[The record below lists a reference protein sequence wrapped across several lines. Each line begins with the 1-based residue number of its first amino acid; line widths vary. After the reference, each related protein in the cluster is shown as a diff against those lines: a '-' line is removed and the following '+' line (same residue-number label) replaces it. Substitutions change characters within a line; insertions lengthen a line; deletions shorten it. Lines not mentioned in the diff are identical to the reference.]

1 MALDSTSLKRV
12 ISKTADEIVKAAKRP
27 TQNKPK
33 HKIVWG
39 TVVSIHAGSPATLTI
54 ALAGGNVTGVTY
66 LDWYAPTGGD
76 YVMCERYG
84 TDLVCYGTLAS

>member
-1 MALDSTSLKRV
+1 MADIGSDLRRV
-12 ISKTADEIVKAAKRP
+12 IARTADEIVKAAKKSVTNAPR
-27 TQNKPK
+27 

-39 TVVSIHAGSPATLTI
+39 TVESLESGTPPTLTI
-54 ALAGGNVTGVTY
+54 KLAGGNVAGICY
-66 LDWYAPTGGD
+66 LSWYTPSPGD

>member
-1 MALDSTSLKRV
+1 MALDSASLRRV

-27 TQNKPK
+27 SQNSPRR
-33 HKIVWG
+33 KIVWG
-39 TVVSIHAGSPATLTI
+39 TVTEIHSGSPATLTI
-54 ALAGGNVTGVTY
+54 MLAGGTVDGVTY
-66 LDWYAPTGGD
+66 LSWYSPTVDD